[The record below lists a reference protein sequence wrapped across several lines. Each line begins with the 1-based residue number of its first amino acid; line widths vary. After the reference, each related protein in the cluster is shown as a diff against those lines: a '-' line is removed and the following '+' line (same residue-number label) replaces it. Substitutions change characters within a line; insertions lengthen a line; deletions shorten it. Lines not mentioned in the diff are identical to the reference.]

1 MQGIKIKL
9 FYFSE
14 LLIPILYTSCL
25 FGILHEFINI
35 LNLQIW
41 ILWFLVHL
49 ASLSIFIVYQNQ
61 PWFQLDEEAKK
72 HLLYILLIT
81 VLWYFQKVYAIIYY
95 PNGNFVSTCNKELL
109 ILHFSLA
116 LTLVV
121 VALGV
126 AIVGCFRF

>member
-1 MQGIKIKL
+1 MQGIKIKI

-14 LLIPILYTSCL
+14 LLLPVLYTSCL
-25 FGILHEFINI
+25 FGILHEFIDI

-41 ILWFLVHL
+41 VLWFLLHL
-49 ASLSIFIVYQNQ
+49 ATLSIFIVYQNQ
-61 PWFQLDEEAKK
+61 TWFDLDEGSKK
-72 HLLYILLIT
+72 HLLYISIIT
-81 VLWYFQKVYAIIYY
+81 VLWYFQKVYAILYY
-95 PNGNFVSTCNKELL
+95 PTGNFVNTCNRELL

>member
-1 MQGIKIKL
+1 MQGIKIKI

-14 LLIPILYTSCL
+14 LLLPVLYTSCL
-25 FGILHEFINI
+25 FGILHEFIDI
-35 LNLQIW
+35 LNLQVW
-41 ILWFLVHL
+41 VLWFLLHL
-49 ASLSIFIVYQNQ
+49 ATLSIFIIYQNQ
-61 PWFQLDEEAKK
+61 TWFDLDEGSKK
-72 HLLYILLIT
+72 HLLYISIIT
-81 VLWYFQKVYAIIYY
+81 VLWYFQKVYAILYY
-95 PNGNFVSTCNKELL
+95 PTGNFVSTCNRELL